1 MHRELDLLLRFCVFF
16 NLIGISFVLN
26 AAQDN
31 SIRNETEWRLRDKTT
46 QEALDQKMQ
55 TISPPIQLPQVGDLP
70 NIPKESVCFVIES
83 IDIEGL
89 LSDWAKSQGEE
100 YIGTCLGFENIQ
112 AYVRL
117 INQKLLSEGYITSR
131 AFLPEQNIASHHLV
145 IKIQEGVIEK
155 VVFPEEYRFFWRH
168 SLPLQVGNVLN
179 LRDME
184 QAVEQLNRLQ
194 SQSVEFKIQPGTYS
208 NASILVAEV
217 KQTKSWVVNVSIDDG
232 GSASTGKYPVSL
244 SGVIDNVFGVQ
255 DSLQYVFSGSREKDV
270 GESNSAS
277 FAWSLPI
284 GYGVLEIADSQSD
297 YRQETIGSVRRFEL
311 SGYGRDKKVSF
322 DYVLSRN
329 NKSKTSVSGAIKTR
343 KRRSFI
349 DGSEI
354 KVQQRNLTEL
364 ELGGVYRTY
373 FTGSVWDVSFSVHQ
387 GLEWLG
393 SDEVNSNAA
402 SDVAQPNYR
411 FYSLIT
417 SVSAPFTL
425 LENKMNYT
433 GRLFMQ
439 YADTP
444 IYSLDWF
451 SNGGR
456 YTVRGFSS
464 SESLSA
470 DSGWRLKNDI
480 TLPISLIGFSTSS
493 YLGVDIGQVFGDG
506 AEDESSNTLMG
517 ISLGL
522 KGKMLGVHYDVSVSA
537 PFLAY
542 GPYAKAH
549 DYKVS
554 AMLST
559 QF

>member
-1 MHRELDLLLRFCVFF
+1 MLLRFYIC
-16 NLIGISFVLN
+16 LALLSISLVLE

-31 SIRNETEWRLRDKTT
+31 SIRDETEWRLRDKAA
-46 QEALDQKMQ
+46 QEALDLKMDK
-55 TISPPIQLPQVGDLP
+55 TAAPIQLPDVEALP
-70 NIPKESVCFVIES
+70 ELPKESVCFVIES

-155 VVFPEEYRFFWRH
+155 IVFPEEYRFFWRH

-194 SQSVEFKIQPGTYS
+194 SQSVEFKIQPGTYN

-217 KQTKSWVVNVSIDDG
+217 KQTKPWVVNVSVDDG
-232 GSASTGKYPVSL
+232 GSSATGKYPASL
-244 SGVIDNVFGVQ
+244 SGVIDNVIGAQ
-255 DSLQYVFSGSREKDV
+255 DSLQYAFSGARERDT

-277 FAWSLPI
+277 FTWSLPI
-284 GYGVLEIADSQSD
+284 GYGLLEVSNSLSD

-311 SGYGRDKKVSF
+311 SGYGRDKKVAF
-322 DYVLSRN
+322 DYVLSRD

-364 ELGGVYRTY
+364 ELGGAYRKY
-373 FTGSVWDVSFSVHQ
+373 FTGSVLDVSVSVHQ

-439 YADTP
+439 YADTA

-480 TLPISLIGFSTSS
+480 ILPISMSGFSTSS
-493 YLGVDIGQVFGDG
+493 YLGVDIGQVFGSG
-506 AEDESSNTLMG
+506 AEDEPSNTLMG

-522 KGKMLGVHYDVSVSA
+522 KGKLFGANYDVSVSE

-542 GPYAKAH
+542 GPYAKGH